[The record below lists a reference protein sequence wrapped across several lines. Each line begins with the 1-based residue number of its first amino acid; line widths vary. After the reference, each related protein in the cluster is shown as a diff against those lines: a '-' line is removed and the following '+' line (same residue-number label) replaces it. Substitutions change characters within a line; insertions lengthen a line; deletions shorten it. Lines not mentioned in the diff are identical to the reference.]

1 MTKYFYML
9 LRKKKVPKKIA
20 IRNTKPKFIR
30 VHSGE
35 FNFYFS
41 DVSNFDVNNFDKH
54 LNKWRLFA
62 GQVYTL
68 NGPLGYGI
76 VFLTPPSLMENW

>member
-9 LRKKKVPKKIA
+9 LRRKKVPKKIA

-41 DVSNFDVNNFDKH
+41 DVSNFDVIISTTEHNLFERE
-54 LNKWRLFA
+54 LNHENYF
-62 GQVYTL
+62 
-68 NGPLGYGI
+68 
-76 VFLTPPSLMENW
+76 VFWPPTEN